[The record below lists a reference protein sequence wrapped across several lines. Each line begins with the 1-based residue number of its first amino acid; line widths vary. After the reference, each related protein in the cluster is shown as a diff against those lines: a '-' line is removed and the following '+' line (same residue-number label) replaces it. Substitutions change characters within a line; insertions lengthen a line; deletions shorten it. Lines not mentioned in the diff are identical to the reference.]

1 MEGDCSG
8 IDDAGIA
15 RMTLAAV
22 YLSRCSLGESYRR
35 CSLLPSFALFAVK
48 ALATFWGMFP
58 SVETIPPKGNRD
70 RRGFPAIKGGVFPS
84 TSR

>member
-1 MEGDCSG
+1 MTAV
-8 IDDAGIA
+8 IDLDSALIE
-15 RMTLAAV
+15 R
-22 YLSRCSLGESYRR
+22 RYRR